1 MVVMAGAPLRVLLT
15 GPPGCGKTTAVVKIV
30 GVLGKQ
36 VRMAGF
42 YTEEIREA
50 GRRIGF
56 RWHRLDGRTGTLA
69 HVKIKSSHRVSKYG
83 VDLES
88 FEEQAVSVLDPEAPD
103 VDLFV
108 IDEIGKMECFSE
120 KFVEAIRRL
129 LKSDKSVLATVAQKG
144 SGLIQEV
151 KSYPG
156 VELLH
161 LTRENRDEVTQQVA
175 DRLASST
182 K

>member
-1 MVVMAGAPLRVLLT
+1 MAGAPVRVLLT
-15 GPPGCGKTTAVVKIV
+15 GPPGCGKTTAVVGIV
-30 GVLGKQ
+30 GALGKK

-50 GRRIGF
+50 GRRVGF

-69 HVKIKSSHRVSKYG
+69 HVKIKGSHRVSKYG
-83 VDLES
+83 VDLGS
-88 FEEQAVSVLDPEAPD
+88 FEGEAVSVLDPDAPG

-108 IDEIGKMECFSE
+108 IDEIGKMECLSG
-120 KFVEAIRRL
+120 KFDDAIRRL
-129 LKSDKSVLATVAQKG
+129 LKSHKSVLATVAQKG

-156 VELLH
+156 VEVLH
-161 LTRENRDEVTQQVA
+161 LTRESRAEVTQQVA
-175 DRLASST
+175 DRLVAHPE
-182 K
+182 